1 MPLPDWKRIERQSQF
16 SLFDPGTFQYFY
28 WQVRRDF
35 ENGFVVFKSDK
46 VQKRKILK
54 ISQDTNR
61 WWVAL
66 FSQDKEE
73 SKEKIYGKIM
83 DIVMRNVAVDII
95 EGRIDRKEILKHYKN
110 CLPKD
115 MFNWAENLISSCMG
129 SKLENYVNRMLEQN
143 REKAEPLKIIGIMRY
158 S

>member
-35 ENGFVVFKSDK
+35 ENGFVVFKSEK

-110 CLPKD
+110 
-115 MFNWAENLISSCMG
+115 
-129 SKLENYVNRMLEQN
+129 
-143 REKAEPLKIIGIMRY
+143 
-158 S
+158 